1 MSNLKLT
8 QVVSFQLFQLKLYE
22 DLFNKN
28 VTVVNKKLVVFD
40 RRV

>member
-1 MSNLKLT
+1 MGGFNFSLI
-8 QVVSFQLFQLKLYE
+8 KLYE

-28 VTVVNKKLVVFD
+28 VTVVNKKLVIFD